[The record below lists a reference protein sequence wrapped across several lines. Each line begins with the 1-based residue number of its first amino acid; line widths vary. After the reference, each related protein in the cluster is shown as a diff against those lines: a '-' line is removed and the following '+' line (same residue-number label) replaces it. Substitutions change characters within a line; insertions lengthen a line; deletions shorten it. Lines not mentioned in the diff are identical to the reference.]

1 VFVRVGSAQAPLKW
15 RQPEATSNFPDEPE
29 VLMTQ
34 EVCALVFD
42 KSKPTRPRTD
52 FLDQWIPIDL
62 VKSYEER
69 LRKIDIQDGT
79 SDLVLVQA
87 KYETMTTP
95 KTSRFTARWL
105 PVSVVRSVAEHNA
118 KIEPIQKAAL
128 MAALVGIPISKKP
141 VTKKPRLG
149 DKSARCSVQ
158 IGDKVRKK
166 YSNYGT
172 YNGTIIEVR
181 VACCVGMSVL
191 LSCSRVLNGCD

>member
-1 VFVRVGSAQAPLKW
+1 
-15 RQPEATSNFPDEPE
+15 
-29 VLMTQ
+29 MTQ

-149 DKSARCSVQ
+149 GKSARCSVK

-172 YNGTIIEVR
+172 YNGTIVEVR
-181 VACCVGMSVL
+181 VACCVGMFVL
-191 LSCSRVLNGCD
+191 LSCSRVLHGCD